1 MDHDRSD
8 VGDAVPGSG
17 TDASLE
23 ALIERTRG
31 LQPWRKIFHA
41 CTGLAIAAFLS
52 IPWLT
57 RTQALIVL
65 GSATVVLVAFDALR
79 TANRGVNALFF
90 RVFSKLAS
98 PREATGMAS
107 SSWYAIGATIVTA
120 FFSRDVAVSAMLV
133 LGLADA
139 SASVVGQ
146 RWGKRPIL
154 GGTVEGMATFFVVA
168 AAILLARHAPLPAIV
183 SAVSATQAERNASFI
198 DDNFWVPVVCAAAL
212 TLTAMLV

>member
-1 MDHDRSD
+1 MDHDPSD
-8 VGDAVPGSG
+8 VSDAGPRGT

-41 CTGLAIAAFLS
+41 CTGLALAGFLS

-79 TANRGVNALFF
+79 TRNRTVNALFF

-98 PREATGMAS
+98 PREASGMAS
-107 SSWYAIGATIVTA
+107 SSWYAAGATVVTA

-146 RWGKRPIL
+146 RWGKRPLL
-154 GGTVEGMATFFVVA
+154 GGTVEGMATFFIVA
-168 AAILLARHAPLPAIV
+168 GAILLARHAPAPALL
-183 SAVSATQAERNASFI
+183 SAMATTLAERNASFI
-198 DDNFWVPVVCAAAL
+198 DDNFTVPVACAVVL
-212 TLTAMLV
+212 SVTAMLL